1 MPLLRLSNISLA
13 FGHRALLDKAD
24 LEITRGERVCLVGRN
39 GEGKSSLL
47 RILNGEVIA
56 DDGELWVRPGVRI
69 ASLAQEVG
77 MDSDDSVFDVV
88 ATWLYDGRTRRIG
101 IQCRNFSPDDSRFL
115 QSATV
120 PGCGFS
126 NHRHA
131 SRTRHPKNGR
141 LA

>member
-47 RILNGEVIA
+47 RILSGEVIA

-88 ATWLYDGRTRRIG
+88 AGGLPELGKLISDYHHVVSELAHSDAPALLTRLFFIRSPVAGDGG
-101 IQCRNFSPDDSRFL
+101 
-115 QSATV
+115 
-120 PGCGFS
+120 
-126 NHRHA
+126 
-131 SRTRHPKNGR
+131 
-141 LA
+141 